1 MNVQIFDYCTKLFLL
16 SAITLILA
24 GCNFKQESAVLYRGP
39 SPSLKRLD
47 ELKAMG
53 IKTIISVR
61 KNPTPKKVEYSKK
74 IGLNFFHVRTSV
86 FETPSR
92 EAIQKFISI
101 ANNPKY
107 QPVYVCC
114 VGGKDR
120 TAFYVNAYQIA
131 LGKDPE
137 LALADMKKG
146 RWRRWWPWFHE
157 YDDVLRAGAKDGFGM
172 NLKAVDPIRPAAI

>member
-1 MNVQIFDYCTKLFLL
+1 MITNISDNFGRFLL
-16 SAITLILA
+16 LGLISLCVA
-24 GCNFKQESAVLYRGP
+24 GCNFKQESATLYRGP
-39 SPSLKRLD
+39 SPSFKRMD

-61 KNPTPKKVEYSKK
+61 KNPTPKKVEYAKK
-74 IGLNFFHVRTSV
+74 IGLNFFHVKTSV

-92 EAIQKFISI
+92 QSIQKFINL
-101 ANNPKY
+101 ANDPKY
-107 QPVYVCC
+107 QPIYACC

-137 LALADMKKG
+137 QALADMKKG

-157 YDDVLRAGAKDGFGM
+157 YDDVLREGGKDGFGL
-172 NLKAVDPIRPAAI
+172 NLRVDTPAGAKAI